1 MKKKFQVS
9 TLLTGLACATGLF
22 SAYGNAA
29 TGSPAALPQV
39 TMMVGGIDKQIY
51 LPYQLAQNLGFF
63 KKYGVNMQL
72 STEQN
77 GGVGAEEAMLSGQV
91 DMSGAWYEHTI
102 EFQQLGKDVIDIVQL
117 SGAPGE
123 REMCATDSGVKTPA
137 DWKNKVVGVTD
148 VGSGTDDLTLYLAS
162 SHKLATKDFTRVGV
176 GAGPT
181 LIGALKHQRIACGM
195 TTQPTVN
202 AIEKMK
208 LGYSAI
214 DLATGEGVKKWLG
227 GYLPSASVLARADWV
242 KAHPVETQA
251 VVNAMVA
258 TMRWINTHSATEIA
272 DHLPADFVT
281 NPLST
286 RQEYIDALTKDKGQ
300 FLPDG
305 MMPKGGPE
313 TVLKIEQAVGKI
325 TKPVNLDATYT
336 NIYAAKANMILDAEA
351 KAGQ

>member
-1 MKKKFQVS
+1 MKKYFKLS
-9 TLLTGLACATGLF
+9 ALAVAAGLF
-22 SAYGNAA
+22 SAHGMAA
-29 TGSPAALPQV
+29 AGALPQV

-63 KKYGVNMQL
+63 KKYGVDMQL
-72 STEQN
+72 STEHS

-102 EFQQLGKDVIDIVQL
+102 EFQQMGKDVIDIVQL

-123 REMCATDSGVKTPA
+123 REMCTSTSGIKTPA
-137 DWKNKVVGVTD
+137 DWKGKTVGVTD
-148 VGSGTDDLTLYLAS
+148 LGSGTDDLTLYLAS
-162 SHKLATKDFTRVGV
+162 RHALASKDFTRVGV

-181 LIGALKHQRIACGM
+181 MIGALQHDRIVCGM

-208 LGYSAI
+208 VGYSAI
-214 DLATGEGVKKWLG
+214 DLATGDGVKKWLG

-258 TMRWINTHSATEIA
+258 TMRWISTHSAAEIA
-272 DHLPADFVT
+272 DNLPADFVS

-286 RQEYIDALTKDKGQ
+286 REEYINALTKDKGQ

-325 TKPVNLDATYT
+325 TKPVNLETTYT
-336 NIYAAKANMILDAEA
+336 NAYVIKANAMLDAEA
-351 KAGQ
+351 KAGK

>member
-1 MKKKFQVS
+1 MKKNSYVS
-9 TLLTGLACATGLF
+9 TLLTRLTCAAVLF
-22 SAYGNAA
+22 SAQGIAA
-29 TGSPAALPQV
+29 TLPQV

-63 KKYGVNMQL
+63 KKYGVDMQL
-72 STEQN
+72 STEHN

-91 DMSGAWYEHTI
+91 EMSGAWYEHTI

-123 REMCATDSGVKTPA
+123 REMCTTNSGVKTPA
-137 DWKNKVVGVTD
+137 DWKGHVVGVTD

-162 SHKLATKDFTRVGV
+162 RHNLTSKDFTRVGV

-181 LIGALKHQRIACGM
+181 LIGALKHDRITCGM

-202 AIEKMK
+202 AVEKMH

-242 KAHPVETQA
+242 KVHPAETQA

-258 TMRWINTHSATEIA
+258 TMRWIDTHSAAEIA
-272 DHLPADFVT
+272 DHLPSDFVS

-286 RQEYIDALTKDKGQ
+286 RQEYIDALTQDKGQ

-305 MMPKGGPE
+305 MMPEGGPE

-336 NIYAAKANMILDAEA
+336 NIYAIKANELLDSEA
-351 KAGQ
+351 KAGK